1 LAIQFKTKVLNV
13 VKFTAPAHR
22 LSGLFVLIL
31 MALLTPGTAFC
42 QTEKLGILKYTP
54 PSRWTKTQKQENVVA
69 FSTLNQTTDGFC
81 IITIYGATP
90 SGGNPQADFNK
101 EWNNLAVQTLKAEP
115 NPKTETESDAGWT
128 ATAGGGAI
136 DYQGGKALVFLTVFT
151 GFGKTSS
158 VLGVLND
165 QSYLPQLQAFIAGI
179 EMDKTAAA
187 APVIQN
193 NAATST
199 SSQPGENSGGAAG
212 AFGSMS
218 YAVPAGWSEQKFA
231 DGVVFKPLD
240 LPAGEQLAIQIMPAL
255 NAAGT
260 LEQALAQS
268 YGEAAGM
275 YKGTM
280 MHYAGGAN
288 YNKSE
293 AQKSFNGWEYIRG
306 KGGIQVENG
315 TPYKTELGLELFVVN
330 VGSRFERVAIIETRP
345 NCKTGRYYSSER
357 IAYRNGIES
366 LLFSLK
372 FADFSPPGLRP
383 GSAKGSGIVGVWQ
396 GISLA
401 VGATSI
407 GEPLGVRYKVF
418 SPIFFSNG
426 QAYFGPKF
434 PNEGLDGLDSRI
446 PPELQRRDW
455 GTYTFSNGRGTLKMP
470 YADIPLRMEGDKLVI
485 TPNQTDHRFYKVI
498 PVDGAIFNGTY
509 ALSSLNGQIPAI
521 AFSTDGRFADNG
533 AIKVLYHEYVDCIN
547 PAPPTGS
554 GTYAVKDYSIVF
566 TYSDGRKVKIAFLG
580 VNYSRSNPSPAT
592 LMMSFNEDKLIR
604 Q

>member
-1 LAIQFKTKVLNV
+1 MKFPKT
-13 VKFTAPAHR
+13 THR
-22 LSGLFVLIL
+22 FISGLFVLIAI
-31 MALLTPGTAFC
+31 ALFIPRAALC
-42 QTEKLGILKYTP
+42 QTEKLGILKYAP
-54 PSRWTKTQKQENVVA
+54 PPGWTKTQKQANVIA
-69 FSTLNQTTDGFC
+69 FSNLNQTTGGFC
-81 IITIYGATP
+81 IITIYGATT
-90 SGGNPQADFNK
+90 STGNPQSDFTK
-101 EWNNLAVQTLKAEP
+101 EWNNLAVQTLKAEA
-115 NPKTETESDAGWT
+115 NPKTETESDEGWT

-136 DYQGGKALVFLTVFT
+136 DYEGGKALVFLTVFT
-151 GFGKTSS
+151 GFGKTAS

-165 QSYLPQLQAFIAGI
+165 QSYLPQLQAFVAGI
-179 EMDKTAAA
+179 EMDKNAAA
-187 APVIQN
+187 APSVAPN
-193 NAATST
+193 NVATS
-199 SSQPGENSGGAAG
+199 SSQPGENRSGQPG

-218 YAVPAGWSEQKFA
+218 YASPAGWSEQKFA

-240 LPAGEQLAIQIMPAL
+240 LPAAEQLAIQIMQPL
-255 NAAGT
+255 NASGT
-260 LEQALAQS
+260 LEQALSQS
-268 YGEAAGM
+268 YGEAASM

-315 TPYKTELGLELFVVN
+315 TPYKTELGLELFVVK
-330 VGSRFERVAIIETRP
+330 VGSGFERVAIIETRP
-345 NCKTGRYYSSER
+345 NCKSSRYYSSDK

-372 FADFSPPGLRP
+372 FADFNPPALRP
-383 GSAKGSGIVGVWQ
+383 GSAKGPNIVGVWQ

-401 VGATSI
+401 VGATSV
-407 GEPLGVRYKVF
+407 GEPLGLRYKVF

-434 PNEGLDGLDSRI
+434 PNEGLDGFDSRI
-446 PPELQRRDW
+446 PPELNRRDW
-455 GTYTFSNGRGTLKMP
+455 GTYTFSNGRGVLKMP
-470 YADIPLRMEGDKLVI
+470 YAEIPLRMEGDKLVI
-485 TPNQTDHRFYKVI
+485 TPNQTDHRFYKVN
-498 PVDGAIFNGTY
+498 PVDGATFDGTY
-509 ALSSLNGQIPAI
+509 ALSSLNGQIPSI
-521 AFSTDGRFADNG
+521 TFTTDGRFADNG
-533 AIKVLYHEYVDCIN
+533 AIKVMYHEYVDCLN

-580 VNYSRSNPSPAT
+580 VDYNRGNPSPAT
-592 LMMSFNEDKLIR
+592 LMMSFNEDKLVR